1 MKAKDVMTAA
11 VASVGPDTPRSRIAK
26 LLLEKGVSAVP
37 VVDRDGA
44 PIGIVS
50 EGDLIGRNDSE
61 REARRDWWLDLLA
74 QGQPLSP
81 EFLASLGAAE
91 RTARELMSAPVVTV
105 DAETDL
111 GEVARLLAA
120 YRIKRVPVL
129 EGGRMVGIVSRADLL
144 RGLAVEAPETA
155 ARQQGHSA
163 HGLFDWV
170 DQRFHHN
177 HAAAPAAA
185 GPSPPPPAESGFD
198 AGDFRD
204 LVTDFA
210 QREAKNQDAA
220 RRAAA
225 DQRRQATKELIDR
238 HISDREWR
246 NLLQQARQA
255 AEHGQKEFLLLRFPA
270 SLCSDRGRAVN
281 APEPDWPATLRG
293 EAAEL
298 YLRWERDLKPR
309 GFPLQARVL
318 DFPDGMPG
326 DIGLFIS
333 WTV

>member
-1 MKAKDVMTAA
+1 MKVKEVMTTA
-11 VASVGPDTPRSRIAK
+11 VASVGTETPRSGIAR
-26 LLLEKGVSAVP
+26 LLLEKGISAVP

-50 EGDLIGRNDSE
+50 EGDLIGRNESE

-74 QGQPLSP
+74 QGQSLSP
-81 EFLASLGAAE
+81 EFLASLRSPEA
-91 RTARELMSAPVVTV
+91 TARELMSAPVVTV
-105 DAETDL
+105 DAEADL
-111 GEVARLLAA
+111 AEVARLIAA
-120 YRIKRVPVL
+120 HHIKRVPVV
-129 EGGRMVGIVSRADLL
+129 EAGRMVGIVSRADLL
-144 RGLAVEAPETA
+144 RGLAAE
-155 ARQQGHSA
+155 
-163 HGLFDWV
+163 
-170 DQRFHHN
+170 
-177 HAAAPAAA
+177 APAAA
-185 GPSPPPPAESGFD
+185 TPERGRSPHGVFDWLDRQFHHPQATAPAATRPSAETGFD

-204 LVTDFA
+204 LVADFA
-210 QREAKNQDAA
+210 QREAEHQDAA

-225 DQRRQATKELIDR
+225 DQRRQATKELID
-238 HISDREWR
+238 HHLSDREWR
-246 NLLQQARQA
+246 GLLQQARQA

-281 APEPDWPATLRG
+281 APAPDWPATLRG

-309 GFPLQARVL
+309 GFPLTARVL

-333 WTV
+333 WAA

>member
-11 VASVGPDTPRSRIAK
+11 VASVGPDTPRSQIAK
-26 LLLEKGVSAVP
+26 LLLDRGISAAP
-37 VVDRDGA
+37 VVDRDGL

-81 EFLASLGAAE
+81 DFLTSLRAAE

-105 DAETDL
+105 DADTDL

-120 YRIKRVPVL
+120 YRIKRVPVMQD
-129 EGGRMVGIVSRADLL
+129 GHMVGLVSRADVL
-144 RGLAVEAPETA
+144 RGLAAQPATA
-155 ARQQGHSA
+155 ATPERGQST
-163 HGLFDWV
+163 HGLFDWL
-170 DQRFHHN
+170 DRRFHHAQ
-177 HAAAPAAA
+177 AAAVPAVGAA
-185 GPSPPPPAESGFD
+185 GAPASEAGFD
-198 AGDFRD
+198 AGDFRH
-204 LVTDFA
+204 LVADFA
-210 QREAKNQDAA
+210 QREAQHQNVEIEAA
-220 RRAAA
+220 AEQRRRATEA
-225 DQRRQATKELIDR
+225 LIDR

-246 NLLQQARQA
+246 TLLQQARQT
-255 AEHGQKEFLLLRFPA
+255 AERGQKEFLLLRFPA
-270 SLCSDRGRAVN
+270 ALCSDGGRAVN
-281 APEPDWPATLRG
+281 APTADWPATLRG

-318 DFPDGMPG
+318 DFPGGMPG

-333 WTV
+333 WAA